1 VPYGD
6 VIDNFAETIRRF
18 AKNSVLSNKH
28 IKTKVVSI
36 DEPSFG
42 FLNIGANKD
51 ELCEMLEKAFDFQ
64 GSTRQIHLHSAVRL
78 PDLLCVKNIDV
89 LSFEY
94 AGSPKNI
101 EAVSKR
107 MLEDADK
114 QIRVGVTRTD
124 IDSIL
129 AELQENGI
137 AEPTAEQLVERKEN
151 IRKRYL
157 AAKAKYDDVMTFT
170 GPDCGLGSWPSQE
183 AAQILLKRTV
193 DAVRGK

>member
-1 VPYGD
+1 
-6 VIDNFAETIRRF
+6 
-18 AKNSVLSNKH
+18 
-28 IKTKVVSI
+28 
-36 DEPSFG
+36 
-42 FLNIGANKD
+42 
-51 ELCEMLEKAFDFQ
+51 
-64 GSTRQIHLHSAVRL
+64 
-78 PDLLCVKNIDV
+78 
-89 LSFEY
+89 
-94 AGSPKNI
+94 
-101 EAVSKR
+101 

-157 AAKAKYDDVMTFT
+157 AAKAKCDDVMTFT

>member
-1 VPYGD
+1 VNYPQQYDGMKQVSDVVHTAMGSGAFQVEEEQAFLPEVHVISKEAKNLSEEFGKQIALRVFLFGPMEQWLKEIGTVPYGD

-94 AGSPKNI
+94 AGSPKN
-101 EAVSKR
+101 AGRCRQTNPSWR
-107 MLEDADK
+107 D
-114 QIRVGVTRTD
+114 Q
-124 IDSIL
+124 
-129 AELQENGI
+129 N
-137 AEPTAEQLVERKEN
+137 
-151 IRKRYL
+151 RY
-157 AAKAKYDDVMTFT
+157 
-170 GPDCGLGSWPSQE
+170 
-183 AAQILLKRTV
+183 
-193 DAVRGK
+193 